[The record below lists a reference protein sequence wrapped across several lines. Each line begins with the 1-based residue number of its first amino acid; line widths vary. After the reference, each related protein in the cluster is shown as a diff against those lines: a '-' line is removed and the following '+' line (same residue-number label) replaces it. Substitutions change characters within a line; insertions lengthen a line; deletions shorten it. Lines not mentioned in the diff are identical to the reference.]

1 MGEHPLRGS
10 RIPNAGGVQSSVDA
24 LPAEAGKQFLHK
36 GGLGEGL
43 PAETVTPPLSP
54 EIGAV
59 TENLPDQLLRAA
71 FLPGAVFP
79 GVGVMAVGA
88 AQGAALQK
96 HYIPQ
101 SGSVHSPPGTA
112 RNAPFITGGR
122 RGRSGK

>member
-1 MGEHPLRGS
+1 MPE
-10 RIPNAGGVQSSVDA
+10 VQSSVDA

-43 PAETVTPPLSP
+43 PAGDGDAALVP

-71 FLPGAVFP
+71 FFPGAVFP

-101 SGSVHSPPGTA
+101 SGSVHSPQGLHGMHMPLHHRETWNV
-112 RNAPFITGGR
+112 REMTSR
-122 RGRSGK
+122 CCSRESL